1 MGRIRLQVMIT
12 LLAILVLVGAVGYL
26 AFSVTTVVVPDY
38 GGTYVEGIAGNPQ
51 AINPILAQQNPV
63 DRDLVALIFNGLTRV
78 GAQGTIMPDL
88 AEDWDISADGTTY
101 TFYLRQDVLWHDGAP
116 FTANDVVYTINAMQ
130 NPNYPGSPALAEL
143 WRSVVVEQ
151 LDTYTVRFLLREP
164 YAPFLDYTT
173 IGILPVHI
181 LGSVPVEA
189 LGDSQ
194 FNAKPIGTGP
204 FMVAEVSA
212 RHIALQANPE
222 YFRSRPYLDRI
233 EFIYYPNDQAV
244 FEARKR
250 GEVAG
255 IARVLPE
262 HLQAVRDDPD
272 LTLYS
277 APLSG
282 YTLIFL
288 NLDRGVFQD
297 PAVRRA
303 MALALD
309 RQQLVDDILGGQG
322 IVIHSPILP
331 DSWAYDE
338 NVRQYTHDPRKAV
351 VALEE
356 AGWFDDNGDGVRER
370 GSQVLAFTL
379 ATNDDP
385 TRVRL
390 IHAVSEQLAKVG
402 IRATPEVVGWD
413 ELTTEMLPTRRF
425 DAVLSEWQGLPPDP
439 DPYPFW
445 HSSQAME
452 GGWNVASYISEQADL
467 LLQDA
472 RTTNVRDQRIELYRR
487 FQELFSEDMP
497 SLLLYQPV
505 YNYALD
511 KNVQGVQVA
520 PMIDGSQRFSTV
532 SSWYIAT
539 QRMLFSEAR
548 NERSDVRPR

>member
-164 YAPFLDYTT
+164 YAPLLDYTT

>member
-194 FNAKPIGTGP
+194 FSAKPIGTGP

-370 GSQVLAFTL
+370 GSQVLAFIL

>member
-194 FNAKPIGTGP
+194 FSAKPIGTGP

>member
-1 MGRIRLQVMIT
+1 M
-12 LLAILVLVGAVGYL
+12 
-26 AFSVTTVVVPDY
+26 
-38 GGTYVEGIAGNPQ
+38 
-51 AINPILAQQNPV
+51 
-63 DRDLVALIFNGLTRV
+63 
-78 GAQGTIMPDL
+78 
-88 AEDWDISADGTTY
+88 
-101 TFYLRQDVLWHDGAP
+101 
-116 FTANDVVYTINAMQ
+116 
-130 NPNYPGSPALAEL
+130 
-143 WRSVVVEQ
+143 
-151 LDTYTVRFLLREP
+151 RFCCASP

-356 AGWFDDNGDGVRER
+356 TGWFDDNRDGVA
-370 GSQVLAFTL
+370 SA
-379 ATNDDP
+379 A
-385 TRVRL
+385 
-390 IHAVSEQLAKVG
+390 
-402 IRATPEVVGWD
+402 
-413 ELTTEMLPTRRF
+413 RRC
-425 DAVLSEWQGLPPDP
+425 SRSPWR
-439 DPYPFW
+439 
-445 HSSQAME
+445 
-452 GGWNVASYISEQADL
+452 
-467 LLQDA
+467 
-472 RTTNVRDQRIELYRR
+472 RTTIRR
-487 FQELFSEDMP
+487 
-497 SLLLYQPV
+497 V
-505 YNYALD
+505 C
-511 KNVQGVQVA
+511 
-520 PMIDGSQRFSTV
+520 GSST
-532 SSWYIAT
+532 
-539 QRMLFSEAR
+539 
-548 NERSDVRPR
+548 P